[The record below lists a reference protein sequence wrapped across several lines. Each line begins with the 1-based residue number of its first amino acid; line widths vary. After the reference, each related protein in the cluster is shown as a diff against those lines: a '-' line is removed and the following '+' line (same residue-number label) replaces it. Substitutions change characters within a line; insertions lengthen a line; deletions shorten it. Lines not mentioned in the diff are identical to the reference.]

1 MQSFLSLVLT
11 LAQLAINDLFGEK
24 DLKCCC
30 RQSAAVAQI
39 LIFFY
44 RITNW
49 SKLLSIS
56 TN

>member
-1 MQSFLSLVLT
+1 MQSYLSLVLT
-11 LAQLAINDLFGEK
+11 LAQLAINGLFGEK

-44 RITNW
+44 RTNW